1 MSTTLSPPG
10 QSLQTIFEHVLSQL
24 RLGAPN
30 LTEAP
35 KDTTN
40 YLEALHNNILEAK
53 LMTNN
58 VILYNMYCMG
68 EALAYNKE
76 KPNKHVKFQ
85 IASDFLFC
93 YFQDEPD
100 AIPYLRGISCNT
112 IMSLSG
118 RERQIIINNRPS
130 IDDLVDVEEDPTWL
144 TLWNKMISSPEPTA
158 PAEVLDLTK
167 EDEEH
172 QPPVIPDIDTLEL
185 LFNSTI
191 ATLPISSSHRADQDD
206 TTHAQKHS
214 AHQPSRDP
222 RRKHQHPYHL
232 D

>member
-1 MSTTLSPPG
+1 MLTTLSPPG
-10 QSLQTIFEHVLSQL
+10 QSLQTIFEHALSQL
-24 RLGAPN
+24 CLGTPN
-30 LTEAP
+30 LTEAL
-35 KDTTN
+35 KDVFN
-40 YLEALHNNILEAK
+40 YLEALHNNILKAK

-68 EALAYNKE
+68 EALTFNKE
-76 KPNKHVKFQ
+76 KPNKHIKFQ
-85 IASDFLFC
+85 ITSDFLFR

-100 AIPYLRGISCNT
+100 AIPYLQGISCNT

-144 TLWNKMISSPEPTA
+144 TLWNKMISTPKPIT
-158 PAEVLDLTK
+158 PAEVLDLTQ
-167 EDEEH
+167 DDEH

-206 TTHAQKHS
+206 TTHALKHS
-214 AHQPSRDP
+214 AHRPTRDP
-222 RRKHQHPYHL
+222 RRKRLHPYHL

>member
-1 MSTTLSPPG
+1 MLTTLSPPG
-10 QSLQTIFEHVLSQL
+10 QSLQTIFEHALSQL
-24 RLGAPN
+24 RLGALN

-68 EALAYNKE
+68 EVLAYNKE

-85 IASDFLFC
+85 IASDFLFR

-112 IMSLSG
+112 I
-118 RERQIIINNRPS
+118 
-130 IDDLVDVEEDPTWL
+130 
-144 TLWNKMISSPEPTA
+144 
-158 PAEVLDLTK
+158 
-167 EDEEH
+167 
-172 QPPVIPDIDTLEL
+172 
-185 LFNSTI
+185 
-191 ATLPISSSHRADQDD
+191 
-206 TTHAQKHS
+206 
-214 AHQPSRDP
+214 
-222 RRKHQHPYHL
+222 
-232 D
+232 

>member
-10 QSLQTIFEHVLSQL
+10 QSLQTIFEHALSQL

-85 IASDFLFC
+85 ITSDFLLEGARLQPAVERHPPRPLLQRLPVLALQVRVGKRQRPAAAQ
-93 YFQDEPD
+93 QDSSD
-100 AIPYLRGISCNT
+100 RKSKNT
-112 IMSLSG
+112 L
-118 RERQIIINNRPS
+118 
-130 IDDLVDVEEDPTWL
+130 
-144 TLWNKMISSPEPTA
+144 
-158 PAEVLDLTK
+158 
-167 EDEEH
+167 
-172 QPPVIPDIDTLEL
+172 L
-185 LFNSTI
+185 LF
-191 ATLPISSSHRADQDD
+191 H
-206 TTHAQKHS
+206 
-214 AHQPSRDP
+214 
-222 RRKHQHPYHL
+222 
-232 D
+232 